1 MDHQVDQPAPGLEHK
16 LIINYLPQSLSDEEF
31 HSIFLSIG
39 PISSSKIIRDK
50 STNYSYGFGF
60 IEYQNPVDA
69 SRAIESLNGLK
80 LQNKT
85 LKVAFSRPGGDNIKG
100 ANLYITNIPKHWS
113 DQDLKNAFLKFGN
126 VIQARLLID
135 HTTNMSKGV
144 GFVLFDQKSQADIA
158 MKSMNGSIPEGGS
171 VALTIKKAD
180 DNAKKVR
187 APVPPMP
194 LLPPAGRNL
203 AGGPIRNMPNNRFPR
218 YNPMGQGSMRNQSYG
233 GSMGAGMYDAA
244 GYDQSYG
251 GGMSTQRGSMMK
263 QADGAVLYVYNIG
276 NDATEKVLY
285 QLFSPYG
292 NVTKVNV
299 IYDSKKGQCKG
310 YGFVTMSS
318 WEEADSAIYSLNG
331 YWYNGRELQ
340 VSYHNK

>member
-1 MDHQVDQPAPGLEHK
+1 
-16 LIINYLPQSLSDEEF
+16 
-31 HSIFLSIG
+31 
-39 PISSSKIIRDK
+39 
-50 STNYSYGFGF
+50 
-60 IEYQNPVDA
+60 
-69 SRAIESLNGLK
+69 
-80 LQNKT
+80 
-85 LKVAFSRPGGDNIKG
+85 VAFSRPGGDNIKG

-144 GFVLFDQKSQADIA
+144 GFVLFDQKSQATCCVIHA
-158 MKSMNGSIPEGGS
+158 SSHASSITLIPHASLSHRIVSWKTVVGH
-171 VALTIKKAD
+171 VA
-180 DNAKKVR
+180 
-187 APVPPMP
+187 
-194 LLPPAGRNL
+194 
-203 AGGPIRNMPNNRFPR
+203 
-218 YNPMGQGSMRNQSYG
+218 
-233 GSMGAGMYDAA
+233 
-244 GYDQSYG
+244 
-251 GGMSTQRGSMMK
+251 
-263 QADGAVLYVYNIG
+263 
-276 NDATEKVLY
+276 EKVLY